1 MSWSGTEIHFILN
14 KLLLPCMD
22 RTLFADHV
30 MQQGSYVQEVKHF
43 LEGLSSCK
51 EHPSETSTDATIS
64 MNA

>member
-1 MSWSGTEIHFILN
+1 
-14 KLLLPCMD
+14 MD

-30 MQQGSYVQEVKHF
+30 MQQGSYVQEVKQF

-51 EHPSETSTDATIS
+51 EHPSETSTDATIL